1 MGWVGVINIMG
12 HRKVNT
18 VPRSTA
24 DATVPAGVGVVF
36 EIGEGGPFGEI
47 GIGQAKIV
55 GTHLVDGI
63 SYKENSEFEKEP
75 ALAVT
80 QHKQK

>member
-1 MGWVGVINIMG
+1 MG
-12 HRKVNT
+12 HRKVNISFHGG
-18 VPRSTA
+18 R
-24 DATVPAGVGVVF
+24 DGVVF
-36 EIGEGGPFGEI
+36 EIGELGEGGPFGEI